1 MSPGHPKSR
10 GKRPDVYHN
19 LGALGLSMPLL
30 QQEPREMGVENFIDA
45 PVSGK
50 RKAKRARVLLAVKLR
65 TENGEVD
72 GRLRDLS
79 RKGALVECNA
89 VPPVGSE
96 LLFTRGSTSV
106 PARVAWSGGNRI
118 GLEFAYMID
127 EHEVL
132 VQLGR
137 STPDSGQSRPA
148 IESGQ
153 SRFRRPRLFGEDMS
167 EHEKKAARAWGLSVG
182 IALPGE

>member
-1 MSPGHPKSR
+1 
-10 GKRPDVYHN
+10 
-19 LGALGLSMPLL
+19 
-30 QQEPREMGVENFIDA
+30 MGVENFIDA

-50 RKAKRARVLLAVKLR
+50 RKAKRARVLLAVKIR
-65 TENGEVD
+65 SAAGEVD

-79 RKGALVECNA
+79 RKGALVECNS

-96 LLFTRGSTSV
+96 VLFTRGSTSV

-137 STPDSGQSRPA
+137 PSADLGPAPSAGADMGRP
-148 IESGQ
+148 
-153 SRFRRPRLFGEDMS
+153 RFRRPRLFGEDMS
-167 EHEKKAARAWGLSVG
+167 EQDKKVARAWGLSVG